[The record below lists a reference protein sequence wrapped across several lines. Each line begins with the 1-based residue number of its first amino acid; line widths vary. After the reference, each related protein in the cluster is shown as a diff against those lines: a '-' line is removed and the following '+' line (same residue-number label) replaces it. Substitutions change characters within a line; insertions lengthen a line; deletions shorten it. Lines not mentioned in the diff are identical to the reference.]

1 MNEKKINYGHVLP
14 GETDEKI
21 LKLMIM
27 TSGSQTN

>member
-14 GETDEKI
+14 WETDEKI

-27 TSGSQTN
+27 TSG